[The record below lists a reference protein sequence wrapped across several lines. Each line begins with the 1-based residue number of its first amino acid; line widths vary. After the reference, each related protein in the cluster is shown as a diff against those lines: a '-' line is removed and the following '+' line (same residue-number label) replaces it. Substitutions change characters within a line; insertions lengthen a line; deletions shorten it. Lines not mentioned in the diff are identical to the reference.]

1 VRGRDTPHPHYVID
15 RHLSSSHPIDT
26 THRGN
31 AHYFCISLPFDLCGL
46 LASSSPHHWAAV
58 VLLRTLPS
66 KILRQGRVSKTARR
80 PFLIIFR
87 RPIPCNLG
95 ELQVGEH
102 QQQLPPCLEG
112 EGPAILLAAEDGA
125 RVGWT
130 GGGSACPLGTAPRR
144 VLPPSIGG
152 RGSGGGIQ
160 CSCCS

>member
-1 VRGRDTPHPHYVID
+1 MRGRDTPHPHYVTD

-26 THRGN
+26 PRQRALLLHLSPIR
-31 AHYFCISLPFDLCGL
+31 SLWPPR
-46 LASSSPHHWAAV
+46 ASSSP
-58 VLLRTLPS
+58 
-66 KILRQGRVSKTARR
+66 
-80 PFLIIFR
+80 LIIGQLLCCFNPTLKDFET
-87 RPIPCNLG
+87 RPRVQNCAKALFDYFSATNTNLG

-130 GGGSACPLGTAPRR
+130 GGGSACPRGTAPRR
-144 VLPPSIGG
+144 VLPPFIGG

>member
-1 VRGRDTPHPHYVID
+1 MRGRDTPHPHYVTD

-46 LASSSPHHWAAV
+46 LASSSLANCCAASNP
-58 VLLRTLPS
+58 TLEDFETRP
-66 KILRQGRVSKTARR
+66 RVQNCAKALFDYFSATNT
-80 PFLIIFR
+80 
-87 RPIPCNLG
+87 NLG

-125 RVGWT
+125 RV
-130 GGGSACPLGTAPRR
+130 
-144 VLPPSIGG
+144 
-152 RGSGGGIQ
+152 
-160 CSCCS
+160 